1 LETLPYWE
9 KCEQLKPSEENVL
22 YGLLAVY
29 GDLIG
34 YDETYEAKE
43 KKLKAKMRG
52 LKLEVD

>member
-1 LETLPYWE
+1 
-9 KCEQLKPSEENVL
+9 L